1 MCIFAQAHGGV
12 WVPCA
17 GSVTPWETHIG
28 SEEYEPDARKFYKSK
43 DSASGIRNI
52 HNFMRYWDKYVPK
65 DELTKEKAMEYGF
78 YPYRYGYPW
87 ETKVN
92 SDFSETTTKLY
103 SHGRQAY
110 EVIAHFGAMSTVA

>member
-28 SEEYEPDARKFYKSK
+28 SEEYEPDARTFYKSK
-43 DSASGIRNI
+43 DSVSGIRNI